1 MPRTLLSDDGTT
13 RVYEITDAKGAV
25 VGTDAEPTGQAKTDL
40 DNASAMRSA
49 AIQAIQT
56 LENADANWAGLSA
69 AQKDAAQR
77 LALRVTAKLVRL
89 QFGRLEAS

>member
-13 RVYEITDAKGAV
+13 RVYEVTDAKGAV
-25 VGTDAEPTGQAKTDL
+25 IGTDAEPTGQAKVEA
-40 DNASAMRSA
+40 DNASTMRSA